1 MPSASTTTE
10 EAGDQAMW
18 KMLFQNQECQ
28 LPKVVFNLRHLDD
41 KQLTNDDITGST
53 DHLFRLSDEITRW
66 QICLDILIHCD
77 EYEKAGGGEDFVVV
91 SFCFVLPRESNCLLG
106 FSDSDPHSSRKL
118 TSCAENSRS
127 TISFPV

>member
-1 MPSASTTTE
+1 MPSASITTE

-77 EYEKAGGGEDFVVV
+77 EYEKAGGGGRTLLLFH
-91 SFCFVLPRESNCLLG
+91 FVLFRPGKITVSWDFLTVTLALLE
-106 FSDSDPHSSRKL
+106 
-118 TSCAENSRS
+118 T
-127 TISFPV
+127 